1 MNAVTWEQLPGIGK
15 LVYSIFAAGII
26 AGVAWVTATATVASK
41 ADRYEVQQLQSE
53 LQGINRELRTIRLML
68 CDGKPADS
76 YCRINP

>member
-1 MNAVTWEQLPGIGK
+1 MNAVMWDQMPGVGK
-15 LVYSIFAAGII
+15 AIYSLIVFGFVM
-26 AGVAWVTATATVASK
+26 GMAWVTATMTVAGK
-41 ADRYEVQQLQSE
+41 ADRNEVQQLQSE

>member
-1 MNAVTWEQLPGIGK
+1 MNAVTWEQMPGLGK
-15 LVYSIFAAGII
+15 AIYALIVFGFLM
-26 AGVAWVTATATVASK
+26 GTAWVTATMTVASK